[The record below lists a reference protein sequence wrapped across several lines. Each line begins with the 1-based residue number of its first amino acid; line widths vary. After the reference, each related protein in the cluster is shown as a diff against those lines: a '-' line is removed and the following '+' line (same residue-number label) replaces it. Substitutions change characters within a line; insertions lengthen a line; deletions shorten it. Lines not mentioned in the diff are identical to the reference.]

1 MEIVSKRHNQYET
14 KRVQPVEFTK
24 KAANDE
30 RSFEE
35 QPNTPHKPANHFS
48 ATNHFAGQ
56 SALVAQIIV
65 SREDETVINGF
76 NAAQTLAANS
86 GYGDAL
92 DRKQVRMQTGSF
104 LADAA

>member
-1 MEIVSKRHNQYET
+1 MEIVSKRHNRYET

-35 QPNTPHKPANHFS
+35 QSNTPRKPANHFS
-48 ATNHFAGQ
+48 AANSFAGQ
-56 SALVAQIIV
+56 SAIVAQIIV
-65 SREDETVINGF
+65 SREDETAINGF
-76 NAAQTLAANS
+76 AAAQTLAANA
-86 GYGDAL
+86 GYGEAL
-92 DRKQVRMQTGSF
+92 DRKQVRMETGSF